1 LHEEVL
7 RKVSYLLGV
16 DGGGT
21 KTKALIADAEG
32 IIIGQGNGG
41 PANILFDEFKI
52 IRSSIMEA
60 ITDALAFAEIS
71 GEQVT
76 RGIFGVH
83 VSEDMLSKY
92 LKELLPNCE
101 YYFLEEG
108 LISFASGSDKLHG
121 VALVAGTGSFAWGR
135 DMEGKVVFSGG
146 GGAAFGDEGSG
157 YEIGREA
164 LRVIGKMCDGRGRKT
179 LLASKVFNYLGC
191 NSFDGVLSYVYGKQE
206 HRSYRFRI
214 AALAPI
220 VLEAALEKDFLACQ
234 IVSDAAAELEL
245 LAVSCARKLE
255 FYRDIDVVLTG
266 GVLRHG
272 GPLLDELLGRLKV
285 SMPHNNL
292 IVPKIEPAAGAIA
305 LAVHGRFKEL
315 I

>member
-1 LHEEVL
+1 MFGKL
-7 RKVSYLLGV
+7 SYLLGV

-21 KTKALIADAEG
+21 KTKALIADTEG
-32 IIIGQGNGG
+32 RIIGQGNGG
-41 PANILFDEFKI
+41 PANILFDEFDI
-52 IRSSIMEA
+52 VCSSIMGA
-60 ITDALAFAEIS
+60 ITEALACAEIS
-71 GEQVT
+71 GEQVI
-76 RGIFGVH
+76 RGTFGIH

-108 LISFASGSDKLHG
+108 LISFASGSDKSHG

-135 DMEGKVVFSGG
+135 DMKGKVVFSGG
-146 GGAAFGDEGSG
+146 GGAAFSDEGSG
-157 YEIGREA
+157 YELGREA
-164 LRVIGKMCDGRGRKT
+164 LRAIGKMCDGRGRKT

-191 NSFDGVLSYVYGKQE
+191 TSFDGVLSYVYGKQDS
-206 HRSYRFRI
+206 RSYRFRI

-220 VLEAALEKDFLACQ
+220 VLEVALEKDFLACQ
-234 IVSDAAAELEL
+234 IVSDAASELEL
-245 LAVSCARKLE
+245 LAVSCARKLKL
-255 FYRDIDVVLTG
+255 YRDIDVVLTG

-272 GPLLDELLGRLKV
+272 GPLLDALLRRLKI
-285 SMPHNNL
+285 SMPQNKL

-305 LAVHGRFKEL
+305 LAVQGRFKEF